1 MEEKRSIYTKIN
13 ALKAVIAV
21 AVDVVKKDS
30 PDGLCY
36 PSTEYWTLDGV
47 YIGGTGKPKEQEK
60 ERG

>member
-1 MEEKRSIYTKIN
+1 MN

>member
-1 MEEKRSIYTKIN
+1 MEEKRAIYVKIK
-13 ALKAVIAV
+13 ALKATIVV

-47 YIGGTGKPKEQEK
+47 YIGGTGKPAETE
-60 ERG
+60 ETP